1 MTDCG
6 KFFII
11 YPGDVGTEAYQDSYV
26 HGLEAEVE
34 RLNAQVRQWRDHATI
49 GDETNTKLKEENRNL
64 RIHIK
69 KEYAVSQHKPQV
81 IMELDK
87 DYKNG

>member
-1 MTDCG
+1 MKESKYG
-6 KFFII
+6 RRGSAV
-11 YPGDVGTEAYQDSYV
+11 PV
-26 HGLEAEVE
+26 HDLRIQQLEAEVE

-49 GDETNTKLKEENRNL
+49 GDETNTRLKEENRKL

-69 KEYAVSQHKPQV
+69 KEYAVSQHKPKV

>member
-11 YPGDVGTEAYQDSYV
+11 YPGDVGTEAYQ
-26 HGLEAEVE
+26 AEVE